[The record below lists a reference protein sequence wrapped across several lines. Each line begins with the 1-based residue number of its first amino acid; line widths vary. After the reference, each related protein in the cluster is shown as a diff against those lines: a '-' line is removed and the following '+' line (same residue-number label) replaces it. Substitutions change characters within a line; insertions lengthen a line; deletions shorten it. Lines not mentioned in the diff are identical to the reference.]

1 MDADSLRPPPLYVV
15 DDVVLGR
22 RSDGTVDHVAAA
34 RSLQQLDPKRITS
47 IEVIKE
53 ASNRFGPD
61 GVNGVVI
68 FTLKKD
74 TSPSVPKAP

>member
-1 MDADSLRPPPLYVV
+1 MDAGSLRPPPLYVV

-22 RSDGTVDHVAAA
+22 RSDGTVDHLAAA
-34 RSLQQLDPKRITS
+34 RALGQLDPKRIES

-53 ASNRFGPD
+53 GSDRFGPD

-68 FTLKKD
+68 FTMIRNS
-74 TSPSVPKAP
+74 SPHRDR